1 MSLFKSNGRHRKQA
15 TIGMAAVLG
24 VAGIAAA
31 AIAFSSGSSEAA
43 ESCQGLD
50 TALQN
55 NLNFIA
61 GQQANPDAQ
70 SEARIANRQAVV
82 DQIQSRRQAA
92 GCNGKVAADPAA
104 AQAAVSG
111 ESCVGLDQALQNNL
125 NFIAGQKA
133 NPDAQS
139 AARIENRQA
148 VVDLIQSR
156 RQAAGCNGNAAAQ
169 PPAQQPPAQNNGG
182 GMAEQPPA
190 QEEEPPAN
198 NGGGNAG
205 GGEVGE
211 VVCAG
216 STVTLSGEAGAP
228 AASSSEFPVGT
239 QLKVTNLDNNKS
251 TTVEVTG
258 ASGSCALLNNE
269 AFEQV
274 REPGKFLIRRATI
287 ERVG

>member
-92 GCNGKVAADPAA
+92 GCNGNVAADPAA

-111 ESCVGLDQALQNNL
+111 ESCAGLDQALKNNQ

-139 AARIENRQA
+139 EARIANRQA
-148 VVDLIQSR
+148 VVDLIQQR

-169 PPAQQPPAQNNGG
+169 PPAQNNGG
-182 GMAEQPPA
+182 GAAEQPPV
-190 QEEEPPAN
+190 EEQPAN
-198 NGGGNAG
+198 NGG

-228 AASSSEFPVGT
+228 AASSNQFPVGT

-258 ASGSCALLNNE
+258 ASGSCALLNNA

>member
-55 NLNFIA
+55 NQNFIA
-61 GQQANPDAQ
+61 AQKANPDAQ

-82 DQIQSRRQAA
+82 D
-92 GCNGKVAADPAA
+92 
-104 AQAAVSG
+104 
-111 ESCVGLDQALQNNL
+111 
-125 NFIAGQKA
+125 
-133 NPDAQS
+133 
-139 AARIENRQA
+139 
-148 VVDLIQSR
+148 LIQQR

-169 PPAQQPPAQNNGG
+169 PPAQNNGG
-182 GMAEQPPA
+182 GAAEEQPAEQ
-190 QEEEPPAN
+190 PAN
-198 NGGGNAG
+198 NGG
-205 GGEVGE
+205 VGE

-228 AASSSEFPVGT
+228 AASSSQFPIGT

-258 ASGSCALLNNE
+258 ASGSCALLNDA

-274 REPGKFLIRRATI
+274 REPGKFLIRRAKI